1 MNALIH
7 AAIDPQFPAEIKLV
21 ISNRAGA
28 AGLRIADES
37 GVATRVIAHEEYGD
51 RESHEAAIQAAL
63 EAAKIELVCLAGYMR
78 LLTADFV
85 KRWQG
90 RMINVH
96 PALLPSFKG
105 LDTHARVLA
114 AGCRVHGATVHF
126 VTADMDEGPII
137 VQAAVPV
144 LESDTEETLSERVL
158 KVEHRLYPEA
168 LRRVAEGSVRMSGGI
183 AVHTGTERTNPDF
196 VLVSPDWD

>member
-37 GVATRVIAHEEYGD
+37 GVATRVIAHEEYED
-51 RESHEAAIQAAL
+51 RESHEAAIQAVL

-183 AVHTGTERTNPDF
+183 AVHTGTESTNPDF